1 MSWWLM
7 HGKQLL
13 QTQTQIQD
21 TTSAGGI
28 MTAACQIPYSNRSF
42 TCMSSLTICDC
53 KHVEVLVQC
62 RVPDLARLYVLCS
75 RIQAL
80 EALKGAF
87 RDYIGRTGLALV
99 LDEEK
104 VSPCPAL
111 PCPVLPCPALGQS
124 TQLCHAALHLQFCM
138 PTGPSMMSSTA
149 NEQYADKYC
158 PTHQQ
163 HVMGNILLCT
173 LCCMVCMCR
182 W

>member
-1 MSWWLM
+1 MS
-7 HGKQLL
+7 
-13 QTQTQIQD
+13 
-21 TTSAGGI
+21 
-28 MTAACQIPYSNRSF
+28 F
-42 TCMSSLTICDC
+42 LTVHNC
-53 KHVEVLVQC
+53 KHVEVLMQC

-111 PCPVLPCPALGQS
+111 PCPALPCPALP
-124 TQLCHAALHLQFCM
+124 CPLHLLFCM
-138 PTGPSMMSSTA
+138 PAGPSLMSTIA
-149 NEQYADKYC
+149 DEQYADNYC

-163 HVMGNILLCT
+163 DVMGNILLCT
-173 LCCMVCMCR
+173 LCCRVCMCR